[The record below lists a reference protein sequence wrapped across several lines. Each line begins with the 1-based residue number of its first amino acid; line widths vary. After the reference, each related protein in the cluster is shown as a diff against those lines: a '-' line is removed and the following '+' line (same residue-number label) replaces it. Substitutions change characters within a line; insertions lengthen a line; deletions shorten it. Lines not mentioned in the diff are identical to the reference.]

1 MESGGCSDQY
11 AYVGWHGTKKVGAEL
26 VVIAAANEIVGTY
39 TLCVE
44 SCRRAATAQRIV
56 KTFYFNNR
64 YTEGQDLP
72 IDLFE
77 TKIN

>member
-1 MESGGCSDQY
+1 MYGGTGRISN
-11 AYVGWHGTKKVGAEL
+11 GAEL
-26 VVIAAANEIVGTY
+26 VVIAAANDIVGTY

-64 YTEGQDLP
+64 YTKGQDLP